1 MKKGYS
7 FFSFRGD
14 IDIREHLA
22 ECSEA
27 GYDGVELVINDCGA
41 LTMDSSEKD
50 ILAIKRMVDDFGLEV
65 VSVGASIIWNY
76 NIASDNPIIRQKS
89 IEIVEKQLTT
99 AALLGADSTLVIPG
113 VVGSDFA
120 PGQEIPYERAYENSQ
135 KVLSSIV
142 PYAKDCKVS
151 IAIENVWNKF
161 LLSPLE
167 MRRFIDEIN
176 SPFLGAYFDTGNIL
190 YIGYPDDWIRTLGSR
205 IKKIHFCDFKRGG
218 GTLTSFC
225 DLLEGDVDYKAVMR
239 ALHDVGYDDYV
250 TLEMFPNYPVYPKQ
264 TIKSGKLAM
273 DFILTLE

>member
-7 FFSFRGD
+7 FFSFSGD
-14 IDIREHLA
+14 IDMKEYLA

-41 LTMDSSEKD
+41 LTMGSSEKD
-50 ILAIKRMVDDFGLEV
+50 ILAVRRMVDDFGLEV
-65 VSVGASIIWNY
+65 VSVGASVIWNY
-76 NIASDNPIIRQKS
+76 NVASDDPVIRQKS
-89 IEIVEKQLTT
+89 KEIVEKQLTA
-99 AALLGADSTLVIPG
+99 AALLGADTALVIPG

-120 PGQEIPYERAYENSQ
+120 PGKNIPYERAYENSQ
-135 KVLSSIV
+135 EVLSSIV
-142 PYAKDCKVS
+142 PLAKECKVS
-151 IAIENVWNKF
+151 MAIENVWNKF

-218 GTLTSFC
+218 GTLASFC
-225 DLLEGDVDYKAVMR
+225 DLLEGDVDYRAVMS
-239 ALHDVGYDDYV
+239 ALRDIGYDDYV
-250 TLEMFPNYPVYPKQ
+250 TLEMFPNYPVFPKH

-273 DFILTLE
+273 DMILTL